1 MKRLTTITV
10 LVLVVGF
17 AVVALARPRVVKPPA
32 DQSSI
37 MPDRTVESVI
47 AQKKIEA
54 ARKAIKATDEYI
66 ALTNALRK
74 YDADYTQATNKI
86 ASVSDNNT
94 RQALNK
100 VMDAVDDL
108 KTVAQKLRRV
118 DLMIG
123 SGDVNAPN

>member
-1 MKRLTTITV
+1 MRHWYLIV
-10 LVLVVGF
+10 VVGF
-17 AVVALARPRVVKPPA
+17 AAVLVFAGGQNPRNTMREA
-32 DQSSI
+32 
-37 MPDRTVESVI
+37 
-47 AQKKIEA
+47 EA
-54 ARKAIKATDEYI
+54 AKESARQKIKTTDEYI

-74 YDADYTQATNKI
+74 YEADYTQATNKI

-100 VMDAVDDL
+100 VMDAVDSL
-108 KTVAQKLRRV
+108 KTVTEKLRRV